1 MKKRSI
7 YLELLITFLVF
18 FLAAYFIE
26 GQGINEFIKLIL
38 TVSTF
43 IFAILLAFSTA
54 NRHSRLNAIRQL
66 LRSDDAAL
74 LSIYYSS
81 KNFGRATTNKCRKIL
96 DEYLQTQID
105 YELVDYE
112 KSTPKFLELYQF
124 ILGLKAKTVIQKEAK
139 GQMLNDIRDSMKN
152 QKEVIYWV
160 NDQMQ
165 KFEWISLTSLC
176 AIIMW
181 CLFYINN
188 GSIIAQVII
197 PVLGVSL
204 VLLLLVLRDLNKLYW
219 QEKHW
224 DWLPL
229 ADLLQELDLTPYFP
243 EDLFI
248 LKRLKLKDL
257 KHIKKY
263 RVGFV
268 PNYPDLKGKTVR
280 MVVNK

>member
-7 YLELLITFLVF
+7 YLELLITLLVF
-18 FLAAYFIE
+18 FLIAYFVK

-43 IFAILLAFSTA
+43 IFSILLAFSTA
-54 NRHSRLNAIRQL
+54 NRHSRLNAIRKL

-81 KNFGRATTNKCRKIL
+81 KNFGKTTSNKCKKIL

-112 KSTPKFLELYQF
+112 KSTPKFLKLYQF
-124 ILGLKAKTVIQKEAK
+124 ILDLKANTDIKKESK
-139 GQMLNDIRDSMKN
+139 GQMMNDARDSIKN

-188 GSIIAQVII
+188 GTIIAQVVI

-229 ADLLQELDLTPYFP
+229 ADLFIELDLIPYFP
-243 EDLFI
+243 EELFT
-248 LKRLKLKDL
+248 LKRIKLKDL
-257 KHIKKY
+257 KHIKKF
-263 RVGFV
+263 RVGRT
-268 PNYPDLKGKTVR
+268 PNLPNLKGKTIKTVI
-280 MVVNK
+280 NK